1 MDRLLT
7 CMWRWHIYYYR
18 YNYLSD
24 FRLHL
29 ETTAPKITNSQGSYF
44 DHDLNDHD
52 SNHSSEM
59 RGLCLMKLFGKSFQI
74 NLYLCNMK
82 AEIVFPPCLI
92 SFLLVCLLLIKYS
105 SRQSHDSSSIN
116 LLLFLKCWIVNVVKW
131 KLRMWT

>member
-1 MDRLLT
+1 MTHLLLGIT
-7 CMWRWHIYYYR
+7 
-18 YNYLSD
+18 NYLSD

-59 RGLCLMKLFGKSFQI
+59 RGLCLMKLFGKSSQI

-82 AEIVFPPCLI
+82 AEIVFPPMFN
-92 SFLLVCLLLIKYS
+92 FLLVGLSFIDQIFFKTI
-105 SRQSHDSSSIN
+105 SSSIN
-116 LLLFLKCWIVNVVKW
+116 LLLFLKC
-131 KLRMWT
+131 